1 MKYQEIQKIAKGM
14 GIKSFKLT
22 KVDLV
27 RKIQELEGNIP
38 CYCTGRIAW
47 CGEEGCLWRPDCR
60 DQEKKRQK

>member
-27 RKIQELEGNIP
+27 RKIQELEGNIS
-38 CYCTGRIAW
+38 CYGTDRVAW
-47 CGEEGCLWRPDCR
+47 CGEQGCLWRPDCLA
-60 DQEKKRQK
+60 QEEKRQK